1 MVSISGTIS
10 KGWLAK
16 ELGAAFDRDY
26 YFNPERRYEIDSR
39 CNEYV
44 LKKFGDIGV
53 FYSES
58 NMGRLE
64 YWSKEQAIVG
74 GIQPNMILGMLLG
87 ADFVPNKNADGDISG
102 YCLRGKNIC
111 DLGEPESLLE
121 HELIVLFDEQIH
133 KINHSGDKELRAIPP
148 FFWDV
153 SGRAFIHGV
162 MTTAQKFIG
171 ENIFMDMLT
180 KPAESMSLMEWIAEA
195 YVVLCKHFSQV
206 GNMGISEIHI
216 GECSSCMISKE
227 LFEQFV
233 VPITSKIGSLL
244 GPVRLHSCGS
254 STHLIEACHNIANL
268 RTLDVGGETSVAKI
282 REVFVKDFPV
292 SIAPMAEDF
301 CADKPDEI
309 VKWAGKVLD
318 DNDNGELKIIY
329 HLESDYN
336 IDNLWALYEQI

>member
-1 MVSISGTIS
+1 MVSISGTVS

-16 ELGAAFDRDY
+16 ELNVAFDRDY
-26 YFNPERRYEIDSR
+26 YFDPDRRYEIDSR

-44 LKKFGDIGV
+44 LKKFSDIEI

-58 NMGRLE
+58 NAGRLA

-87 ADFVPNKNADGDISG
+87 ADFVPNKNADADISS
-102 YCLRGKNIC
+102 YCLRGKDIC
-111 DLGEPESLLE
+111 DLPEPVSLLE
-121 HELIVLFDEQIH
+121 HELIRGFDEQIYQ
-133 KINHSGDKELRAIPP
+133 INNSWDKGLVGIPP

-180 KPAESMSLMEWIAEA
+180 KPAESMALMEWIAEA
-195 YVVLCKHFSQV
+195 YVILCKHFSKI
-206 GNMGISEIHI
+206 GNMEISEIHI

-227 LFEQFV
+227 LFEKFV

-254 STHLIEACHNIANL
+254 STHLIEGCHNIANL

-282 REVFVKDFPV
+282 REVFGKDFPV

-301 CADKPDEI
+301 CEDKPDEI

-318 DNDNGELKIIY
+318 DNGNGDLEIVY
-329 HLESDYN
+329 HLEGDYN